1 MPQILRIIDLY
12 AHPTTPSS
20 PYHPNEPMDTTQ
32 LVMTEVRPKSRN
44 PTSGGGPYEAQMGFI
59 TLL

>member
-1 MPQILRIIDLY
+1 MHIPPPLL
-12 AHPTTPSS
+12 H
-20 PYHPNEPMDTTQ
+20 HPNEPMDTQ